1 MKSFLSERFYHQK
14 QRFNYSE
21 EFLEKIDNDKK
32 IQKNQIFERL
42 NYLNERRKRNLNFL
56 ARKNCENL
64 FLLKDGIN
72 DDKERKEL
80 LSKEHY
86 STIGN
91 GGYHDNNDNFNC
103 FENVYYDKNI
113 INENNNDNQ
122 NHDGR
127 NYDNNN
133 GDNDNDDSD
142 KIIDISSHKIDQKI
156 SRNSF
161 KNKTKVSNCKDDII
175 AELNNLK
182 GMTDIIEKTKTKIY
196 EINTK
201 TELIRKENENKIEI
215 EKENLPLFSENNF
228 VLNIAFSYEKIS
240 LLSASLLNIKDDEN
254 NNKKNK
260 VKVKENEIAT
270 ILLTNN
276 TINNDN
282 DNYATECQSK
292 INEIASNNK
301 NSNLI
306 ADQIIMHKDTT
317 DLTALTVYGNGLI
330 EDNKNNS
337 NHTSKNNNKDMNKN
351 YRMGKKTGNIKLEM
365 YEHLCQYGIAIVVKN
380 QGSAVRDGINMDD
393 SEIVGR

>member
-161 KNKTKVSNCKDDII
+161 KNKTKVSNWKDDII

-201 TELIRKENENKIEI
+201 TELVRKENENKIEI

>member
-32 IQKNQIFERL
+32 IQKNKISERL

-161 KNKTKVSNCKDDII
+161 KNKTKVSNWKDDII

-330 EDNKNNS
+330 EDNKNKS

>member
-122 NHDGR
+122 NHDSR
-127 NYDNNN
+127 NYDDNN

-161 KNKTKVSNCKDDII
+161 KNKTKVSNWKDDII

-182 GMTDIIEKTKTKIY
+182 GMTDIIEKTKTEIY

>member
-32 IQKNQIFERL
+32 IQKNKISERL
-42 NYLNERRKRNLNFL
+42 NYLNEKRKRNLNFL

-161 KNKTKVSNCKDDII
+161 KNKTKVSNWKDDII

>member
-161 KNKTKVSNCKDDII
+161 KNKTKVSNWKDDII